1 MSGEVAQGRVDDFV
15 ETAREELIALCAAL
29 VAARSV
35 NPPGDTRGAAAV
47 VQGFLGARGLDVEI
61 ACRVPEKPNVIAS
74 CTGHDGG
81 RHLVFNGHIDTIPP
95 GEESEWS
102 VPVYELTRKK
112 GRLYGHGMGNMKGA
126 VAAMCLAQAFLAA
139 HRELWTGRVT
149 LTAVADETVFGP
161 DGAAYLLETRP
172 ELVGD
177 GLICGEGPGFMDLA
191 IAEKGVLWVEL
202 EARARSGQ
210 GMLTRRG
217 TAAPARLA
225 LALSEIDAIND
236 EQAIPPGEARVLT
249 DHAGE
254 HGLRVSANIGVI
266 EGGQF
271 VSQVASRAAAQVDI
285 RVPPGLTIGDRE
297 ARLSRIVEAHP
308 DMSWRRIKG
317 WEPNWTSP
325 DEPVVRAVAAAAEA
339 TRGTAPRSVVRLPA
353 SDASRWRA
361 LGTPAVCYGPQPT
374 LVAGV
379 DDYAEEQDVI
389 DCAKIYALA
398 ALRFLDGGKA

>member
-1 MSGEVAQGRVDDFV
+1 MEIVA
-15 ETAREELIALCAAL
+15 
-29 VAARSV
+29 
-35 NPPGDTRGAAAV
+35 
-47 VQGFLGARGLDVEI
+47 
-61 ACRVPEKPNVIAS
+61 RVPEKPNVIAP
-74 CTGHDGG
+74 CTGHDGGHDGG

-225 LALSEIDAIND
+225 RALSEIDAIND
-236 EQAIPPGEARVLT
+236 EQAIPPGEARVLA

-254 HGLRVSANIGVI
+254 HGLRVSANIGII

-271 VSQVASRAAAQVDI
+271 VSQVASRAAARVDI
-285 RVPPGLTIGDRE
+285 RLPPGLTLGDME
-297 ARLSRIVEAHP
+297 ARLSRIVEAQP

-325 DEPVVRAVAAAAEA
+325 DEPVVRAVAVAAEV
-339 TRGTAPRSVVRLPA
+339 TRGTAPRPVVRLPA

-398 ALRFLDGGKA
+398 ALRFLDGGKV